1 MSTTVF
7 KFFQPKDQLRRAQ
20 RTYRSRKEKYTRTL
34 EAAFARAQAHEELLL
49 KERARLRATVQR
61 LVDTLNQNGIQAP
74 EDCVQH
80 DEVYNQD
87 YMWVSSPTTESSPA
101 TSHGTH
107 LSPRHIKESVQ
118 AIAGLTPPSDTTPE
132 PFSATSPID
141 GHLTTAIVSQH
152 GATPLCE
159 FDEVAVGMD
168 FILTIEKP
176 CRGHVHGDPHNHDE
190 PGGHAITATAQLC
203 SPNHRDPR
211 CHHPASQAAPLA
223 ADTDADTTRVSSAA
237 ILERLRNLSPLLCT
251 PGESTPIQ
259 AWDLIRHHPEYATL
273 TQRDLWLLVERLG
286 ASVKCHGYGAVID
299 ANVFNNL
306 LFQITAAHKIQA

>member
-7 KFFQPKDQLRRAQ
+7 KFFQPKEQRQNPTEKRKDQLRRAQ

-61 LVDTLNQNGIQAP
+61 LVDTLNQNGIQPP
-74 EDCVQH
+74 EDCIQC

-87 YMWVSSPTTESSPA
+87 YMWVGSPTESSPS
-101 TSHGTH
+101 TSHGTN
-107 LSPRHIKESVQ
+107 LSPQQIKESVH
-118 AIAGLTPPSDTTPE
+118 AVAGLTPQSDTTPE
-132 PFSATSPID
+132 SFQASSPID
-141 GHLTTAIVSQH
+141 GHLATSIVSQH
-152 GATPLCE
+152 GTTPICE

-176 CRGHVHGDPHNHDE
+176 CRGHIHGDPHNHDE

-211 CHHPASQAAPLA
+211 CHSPQATPLA
-223 ADTDADTTRVSSAA
+223 ADSDADTTRVSSAA

-259 AWDLIRHHPEYATL
+259 SWDLIRHHPGYGLL
-273 TQRDLWLLVERLG
+273 TQRDLWLLIERLG
-286 ASVKCHGYGAVID
+286 PSVKCHG
-299 ANVFNNL
+299 
-306 LFQITAAHKIQA
+306 